1 VRIFLPKTEGVIEGW
16 KRPHIEELDNLYSL
30 PGIIR
35 KIRSKRMRQMGH
47 VASMEEKRD
56 AYRFLV

>member
-1 VRIFLPKTEGVIEGW
+1 VRILLPKREGVIEGW
-16 KRPHIEELDNLYSL
+16 KRPHNEELHNWYSL
-30 PGIIR
+30 PDIIR
-35 KIRSKRMRQMGH
+35 MIRSKRMRQMGH